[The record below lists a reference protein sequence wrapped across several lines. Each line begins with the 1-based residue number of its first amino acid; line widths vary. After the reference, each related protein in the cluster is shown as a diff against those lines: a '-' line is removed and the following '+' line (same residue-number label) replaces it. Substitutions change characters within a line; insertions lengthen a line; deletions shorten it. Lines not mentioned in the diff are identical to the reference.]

1 MVDSRLRQSGDE
13 AYIKRSFDARGFS
26 PRPGGEPPTH
36 RGRGSKIKLKTL
48 SARTFD
54 FEWRGKKEWIRWSRL
69 DHL

>member
-36 RGRGSKIKLKTL
+36 RGRGSRTKLNTL
-48 SARTFD
+48 SAGTFD
-54 FEWRGKKEWIRWSRL
+54 LEWKGKKRM
-69 DHL
+69 D